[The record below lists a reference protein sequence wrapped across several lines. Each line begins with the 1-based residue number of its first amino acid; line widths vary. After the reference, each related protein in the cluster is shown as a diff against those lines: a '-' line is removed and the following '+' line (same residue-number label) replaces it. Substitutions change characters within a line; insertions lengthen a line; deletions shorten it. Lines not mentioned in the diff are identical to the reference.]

1 MRPIKPR
8 MDENVLV
15 ICPFYKRESQQ
26 VIYCEGV
33 NEKSVIHLAFA
44 RKEDCRM
51 YEKQF
56 CRKDWQQCMIAETL
70 DKKWRDN
77 PGK

>member
-1 MRPIKPR
+1 MKPR
-8 MDENVLV
+8 MNESVLV

-33 NEKSVIHLAFA
+33 DEKSVIHLAFGN
-44 RKEDCRM
+44 KDDCRI

-56 CRKDWQQCMIAETL
+56 CRKFWKECMIAMALE
-70 DKKWRDN
+70 KKWRED